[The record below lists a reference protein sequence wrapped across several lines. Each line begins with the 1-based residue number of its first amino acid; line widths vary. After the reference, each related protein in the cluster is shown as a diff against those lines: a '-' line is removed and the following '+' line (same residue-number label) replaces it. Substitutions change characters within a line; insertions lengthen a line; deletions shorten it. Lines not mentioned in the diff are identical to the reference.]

1 MKTIHLRFES
11 TERLPL
17 KGEKV
22 RMQGLAGVY
31 EVKIKNILKREVHP
45 TDGAI
50 LMKVQGT
57 KKLLSESSK
66 NK

>member
-1 MKTIHLRFES
+1 
-11 TERLPL
+11 
-17 KGEKV
+17 
-22 RMQGLAGVY
+22 MQGLAGVY